1 MNEWINEWMNPCVNP
16 SHIRIPTCF
25 LFLRVFHPLKF
36 HFTPPTGWSWLHRGA
51 LCESYPKRKLRVT
64 DQKHKEAFPAKH
76 HEARFGQLLMSPV
89 PSTIPLYNVV
99 VKQILEQD
107 ICSKWHCVAEVQYIK
122 DNRWQSV
129 SMVLLIQAIEGNLC
143 EAWCC
148 QAILEAS
155 RTLADGQGDHFS
167 YICEVL
173 FREPLEVVKT
183 II

>member
-1 MNEWINEWMNPCVNP
+1 MNEWIHV
-16 SHIRIPTCF
+16 SIHHTSAF
-25 LFLRVFHPLKF
+25 LHVFSFYESFILWNSTSP
-36 HFTPPTGWSWLHRGA
+36 PPTGWSWLHRGA

-64 DQKHKEAFPAKH
+64 DQKHKEAFAKH

-129 SMVLLIQAIEGNLC
+129 SMVLLIQAVEGNLC

-155 RTLADGQGDHFS
+155 RTLADGQGVHFS
-167 YICEVL
+167 YM
-173 FREPLEVVKT
+173 
-183 II
+183 